1 MGAAAIR
8 SKGTVFKLA
17 PDGTLTTLHSFD
29 YYSGDGY
36 APYSGVTLDTKGNLY
51 GTTPAGGA
59 YGNGV
64 LYEITAA
71 GAYSILYN
79 FTGGADGWTPQA
91 PPVYK
96 GGSLYGTTQSGGA
109 GCTWGCGVIYKYTM
123 AKAKKPGKETV
134 LYTFSGVPDG
144 EAPMYG
150 ALVFDKLGN
159 IYGTTEGG
167 GLNQQN
173 GAAGDGTVYKLAA
186 NGTMTILYSFD
197 DLPDGSSPQGKVTLD
212 TKGNVY
218 TTAAYG
224 GNYGG
229 EYGGG
234 TVIKIT
240 P

>member
-51 GTTPAGGA
+51 GTTPTGGT

-79 FTGGADGWTPQA
+79 FTGGADGWTPQS

-109 GCTWGCGVIYKYTM
+109 GCTWGCGVIYKYTL
-123 AKAKKPGKETV
+123 AKGKKAGKETV

-144 EAPMYG
+144 QYPLYG
-150 ALVFDKLGN
+150 ALVFDKSGN
-159 IYGTTEGG
+159 LYGTT
-167 GLNQQN
+167 QN
-173 GAAGDGTVYKLAA
+173 GGENPGGATNVGTVYKLAA

-197 DLPDGSSPQGKVTLD
+197 DVPDGSAPFGGVALD
-212 TKGNVY
+212 PKGNVY
-218 TTAAYG
+218 TTAGYG
-224 GNYGG
+224 GNTAG